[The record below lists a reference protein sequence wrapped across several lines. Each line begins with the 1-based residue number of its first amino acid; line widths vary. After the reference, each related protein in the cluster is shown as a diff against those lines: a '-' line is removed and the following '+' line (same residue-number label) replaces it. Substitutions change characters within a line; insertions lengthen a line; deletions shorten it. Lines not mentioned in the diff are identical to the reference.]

1 MEPIGLG
8 AREVSVA
15 SSRSQKIEPCVFDML
30 VQKQCKTISSAELD
44 QLVRFMIRVGSTHP
58 YGVSGFQCA

>member
-8 AREVSVA
+8 AWEVSVA
-15 SSRSQKIEPCVFDML
+15 SPRSQKIEPCVFDML

-44 QLVRFMIRVGSTHP
+44 QLVRFMIRVGFTHT
-58 YGVSGFQCA
+58 YVVSGFQCA